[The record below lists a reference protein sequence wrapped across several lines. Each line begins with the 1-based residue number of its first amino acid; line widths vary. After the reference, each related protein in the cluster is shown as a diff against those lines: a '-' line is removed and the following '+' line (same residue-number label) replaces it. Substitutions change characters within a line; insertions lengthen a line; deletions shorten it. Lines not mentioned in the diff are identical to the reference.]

1 MSFEKVRNQ
10 IREKNYSIGIHIKLW
25 IYIIPCRDKVRNEI
39 FSYIDIKTRKFQTII
54 NEYIQHVGKNKPAI
68 TLSRLF

>member
-1 MSFEKVRNQ
+1 M
-10 IREKNYSIGIHIKLW
+10 
-25 IYIIPCRDKVRNEI
+25 IPCSDKMRNEI

-54 NEYIQHVGKNKPAI
+54 NEYIQHVGKNKPVI